1 MIKKQEMPI
10 PYKLYR
16 HFKGAYYCVLG
27 ISVDEQ
33 NPNSDPLVQYTPVR
47 ANSNSIVW
55 SRRLS
60 DFFADISDRKD
71 NFTGQKL
78 RFELVKDLNHTLQS
92 FSTEAL
98 ITELKKRQDSSFSE
112 IDLEGFNKKVVSRE
126 YMLATVNSDS
136 ASSKFGEI
144 TPIKVVNSE
153 KELEEF
159 ITNYPHRVLVGSKI
173 YKNILIHDTDL
184 EGKFFYPET
193 GIFDLP
199 E

>member
-71 NFTGQKL
+71 NSTGQKL

-112 IDLEGFNKKVVSRE
+112 IDLEGFNKKVISRE
-126 YMLATVNSDS
+126 YMLATVNNDD

-153 KELEEF
+153 EELENF

-193 GIFDLP
+193 GIF
-199 E
+199 

>member
-1 MIKKQEMPI
+1 MIAKDLPI
-10 PYKLYR
+10 PFKIYR

-27 ISVDEQ
+27 VSVDEQ

-71 NFTGQKL
+71 NSTGQKL

-153 KELEEF
+153 EELEKF
-159 ITNYPHRVLVGSKI
+159 ITDYPHRVLVGSKI

-184 EGKFFYPET
+184 EGKFFCPET